1 MFIPKRIIF
10 EKGALDYEIG
20 QNVYNYFK
28 DNDRVEKIILNSN
41 KVKQN
46 IPNSDDLPRFYK
58 EGKRTLV
65 VGVKKGLKFQSCKPS
80 AHYQLPLY
88 SGCMGQ
94 CQYCYLNT
102 NLGDKPYAKINSNID
117 DILNQAQKYID
128 ERLPDITI
136 FEGSATS
143 DPLPMEP
150 YSGSLKKAIEFFA
163 VTPNSRFRFVSKFS
177 DVDTLLNINHNG
189 KTEVRF
195 TLNTNRVIKD
205 YENATASIKLRLDA
219 CRKMAYAGY
228 PIGIIIAPV
237 FLYENYKEDY
247 SKLLNDLRENI
258 SEDIKIPPTFEVISH
273 RYTTRAKNI
282 INEVFPENTLPM
294 NDEERKYKYG
304 QFGYGKFVYTKEE
317 LDDMKK
323 FFMNEISTIFPK
335 SEIKYII

>member
-10 EKGALDYEIG
+10 EKGSLDYEIG

-28 DNDRVEKIILNSN
+28 DNTKVEKIILTSN

-46 IPNSDDLPRFYK
+46 IPYNDYLPEFYK

-117 DILNQAQKYID
+117 DILKQAQKYID
-128 ERLPDITI
+128 ERLPSITI

-150 YSGSLKKAIEFFA
+150 YAGSLKKTIEFFA
-163 VTPNSRFRFVSKFS
+163 NNTNGRFRFVSKFN
-177 DVDTLLNINHNG
+177 DGDTLLDIKHNG

-195 TLNTNRVIKD
+195 TLNTDKVINE
-205 YENATASIKLRLDA
+205 YENATASITLRLEA
-219 CRKMAYAGY
+219 CEKIANACY
-228 PIGIIIAPV
+228 PLGFIIAPV
-237 FLYENYKEDY
+237 FLYNNYKEDY
-247 SKLLNDLRENI
+247 KKLLLDLREKLPKSMKN
-258 SEDIKIPPTFEVISH
+258 PPSFEVISH
-273 RYTTRAKNI
+273 RYTTRAKNVI
-282 INEVFPENTLPM
+282 MEVFPENTLPM
-294 NDEERKYKYG
+294 NDDERKYKYG
-304 QFGYGKFVYTKEE
+304 QFGYGKYVYKTEE
-317 LDDMKK
+317 LDDMKE
-323 FFMNEISTIFPK
+323 FFKKEISEIFPE